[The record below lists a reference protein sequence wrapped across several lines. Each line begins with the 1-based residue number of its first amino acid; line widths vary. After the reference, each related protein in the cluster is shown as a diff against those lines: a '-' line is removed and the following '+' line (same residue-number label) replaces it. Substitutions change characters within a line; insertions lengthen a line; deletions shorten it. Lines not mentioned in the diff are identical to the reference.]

1 MFAINSC
8 EPTMFNIRRLVLC
21 CTPKLPVNC
30 YGLHSDAT
38 KFSAC
43 VFEHSCDVKP
53 YVICHMYC
61 TIFLLPVADE
71 NAKDKA
77 GRQIIHHA
85 VMGGSVFLV
94 HYLFIVNEQDLDV
107 S

>member
-1 MFAINSC
+1 M
-8 EPTMFNIRRLVLC
+8 
-21 CTPKLPVNC
+21 
-30 YGLHSDAT
+30 YGS
-38 KFSAC
+38 
-43 VFEHSCDVKP
+43 
-53 YVICHMYC
+53 
-61 TIFLLPVADE
+61 IFLSPVADE
-71 NAKDKA
+71 KAKDKA

>member
-1 MFAINSC
+1 MPHTRITCKWLWPAL
-8 EPTMFNIRRLVLC
+8 RLLN
-21 CTPKLPVNC
+21 LR
-30 YGLHSDAT
+30 
-38 KFSAC
+38 AC
-43 VFEHSCDVKP
+43 VLRCHT
-53 YVICHMYC
+53 ICSQMYDSL
-61 TIFLLPVADE
+61 FMLLLADE
-71 NAKDKA
+71 NTKDKA